1 MKSRKNRDQ
10 MVIATKFTSP
20 WQSYKGFDGRIDA
33 NFVGSGS
40 KSLRLSVRDSLEK
53 LQTDYIDLLYV
64 HWYDFTNSVEELM
77 LSLNDLIREGKVL
90 YIGASDL
97 PAYFVA
103 KCNQYA
109 RDHGLRGFVVYQGKW
124 SAADR
129 DFERDILHLA
139 REDGMALCPWGALGG
154 GQFKTQSMRD
164 EMEKNNE
171 KGRMARVKN
180 PKAEAVS
187 TVLEKIASTKDGKP
201 NITSIALAYVV
212 HKQPHVFPIVGGRKV
227 EHLKGNIEALKI
239 ELSDEEI
246 KEIEAAVEFDPGFP
260 FNTFGTTPEGHML
273 LSMSAHTDYVS
284 KQPPI
289 HPSKS
294 K

>member
-1 MKSRKNRDQ
+1 MKLHNNRDQ
-10 MVIATKFTSP
+10 IVLATKFTSP
-20 WQSYKGFDGRIDA
+20 WQSYKGHDKRIDA
-33 NFVGSGS
+33 NFMGSGS

-64 HWYDFTNSVEELM
+64 HWYDFTSSVEELM

-90 YIGASDL
+90 YLGASDL

-124 SAADR
+124 SAANR

-154 GQFKTQSMRD
+154 GQFKTQAMRD

-171 KGRMARVKN
+171 KGRQSFGKN

-187 TVLEKIASTKDGKP
+187 SVLEKIASKKDGNP

-212 HKQPHVFPIVGGRKV
+212 HKQPYVFPIVGGRKV
-227 EHLKGNIEALKI
+227 EHLKANIAALKI
-239 ELSDEEI
+239 ELTDEEM
-246 KEIEAAVEFDPGFP
+246 KEIESAIEFDPGFP
-260 FNTFGTTPEGHML
+260 FNAFGTGPEGHMML
-273 LSMSAHTDYVS
+273 TMSAHTDYVS
-284 KQPPI
+284 KQQPI
-289 HPSKS
+289 RPSKS